1 LMTSATMVALGRY
14 LREGAPLMWEKAEG
28 TR

>member
-1 LMTSATMVALGRY
+1 MTVATMAALVRY